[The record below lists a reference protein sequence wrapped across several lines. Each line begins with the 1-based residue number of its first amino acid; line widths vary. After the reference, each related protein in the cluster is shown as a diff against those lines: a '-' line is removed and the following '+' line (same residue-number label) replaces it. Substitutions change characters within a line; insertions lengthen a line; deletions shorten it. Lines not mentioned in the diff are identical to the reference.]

1 MKRGLCFLVI
11 VLLGFNNL
19 HAQIIWQTNFE
30 EAKRAAF
37 KSGKNIVIECFHP
50 ECSHCIALN
59 ENLKNETLAKYLN
72 ENYTNMKLDLT
83 NLDQVKL
90 LESKNIRLINYP
102 IFLFFDNAGNLQYF
116 IEPKES
122 PQEIIRQFEE
132 ERGSTCVDCEKATN
146 PTTIEK
152 VRCAIYY
159 RLTKNY
165 EKSNAICSK
174 FFKELPED
182 EKIKVG
188 PWTIFKKVVYSTNNE
203 FFNYYINKP
212 ALTGTLEG
220 TSGKEKDV
228 FISIIQQQIKYL
240 ENKADFPKWELDS
253 LDSYLTKMGGNEKQ
267 KLTWM
272 WSLKL
277 GYYLTAKDFKSAK
290 SLCYKMSEF
299 YPDVN
304 TYSFLSEK
312 INTKVEGVEMYDY
325 FLEIKDKWLAGLK
338 DPKHKS
344 TYYVQAAQYYSKSG
358 QKTACVNSLSQAVQ
372 FGLPISEKNA
382 FIQKYCR

>member
-1 MKRGLCFLVI
+1 MKRAHCFLII
-11 VLLGFNNL
+11 VLLSFYDL
-19 HAQIIWQTNFE
+19 QAQIIWQTDFE
-30 EAKRAAF
+30 AAKTVAF
-37 KSGKNIVIECFHP
+37 KSGKKIVIECFHP
-50 ECSHCIALN
+50 ECSHCRALN
-59 ENLKNETLAKYLN
+59 ENLKNETLAKYFN
-72 ENYTNMKLDLT
+72 DNYTSMKIDLT
-83 NLDQVKL
+83 NLGQVKL

-102 IFLFFDNAGNLQYF
+102 IFLFFDNEGNLQYF

-132 ERGSTCVDCEKATN
+132 ERGNTCVDCEKISD
-146 PTTIEK
+146 PSTIEK

-182 EKIKVG
+182 EKGKIG

-203 FFNYYINKP
+203 FFDYYINKP
-212 ALTGTLEG
+212 ALAGALEG
-220 TSGKEKDV
+220 NGKEKDV

-267 KLTWM
+267 KLTWL

-277 GYYLTAKDFKSAK
+277 GYHLTTKDFKSAK
-290 SLCYKMSEF
+290 TLCYKMSEF
-299 YPDVN
+299 YPDVT

-312 INTKVEGVEMYDY
+312 INAKVDGVEMYDY

-338 DPKHKS
+338 EPKHKS
-344 TYYVQAAQYYSKSG
+344 AYYVQAAQYFSKSG
-358 QKTACVNSLSQAVQ
+358 QKSECVNSLNQAAQ
-372 FGLPISEKNA
+372 FGLPISEKNT
-382 FIQKYCR
+382 FVQKYCK

>member
-1 MKRGLCFLVI
+1 MKKSAFV
-11 VLLGFNNL
+11 VLLLVLSSNIFG
-19 HAQIIWQTNFE
+19 QIVWQTNFD
-30 EAKRAAF
+30 EARKVAF
-37 KSGKNIVIECFHP
+37 KTGKKVLIECYHP

-83 NLDQVKL
+83 NLEQVKL

-102 IFLFFDNAGNLQYF
+102 VFLFFDNEGDLQYF

-132 ERGSTCVDCEKATN
+132 ERGNTCVDCEKSTD

-152 VRCAIYY
+152 VRCAIFY

-165 EKSNAICSK
+165 EKSNAICSM
-174 FFKELPED
+174 FFRELPED
-182 EKIKVG
+182 EKNKIG

-203 FFNYYINKP
+203 FFNYYINKS
-212 ALTGTLEG
+212 ALAGTLEG
-220 TSGKEKDV
+220 NNGKEKDV

-253 LDSYLTKMGGNEKQ
+253 LDSYLSKMGGNEKQ
-267 KLTWM
+267 KLTWL

-277 GYYLTAKDFKSAK
+277 GYYLTNKDFKSAK

-299 YPDVN
+299 YPDVT

-312 INTKVEGVEMYDY
+312 INAKVEGLEMYDY

-358 QKTACVNSLSQAVQ
+358 QKTECKSALKEALK
-372 FGLPISEKNA
+372 FGLTQSQKIE
-382 FIQKYCR
+382 FETKYCQ